1 MTNVCQAAQSR
12 RWWLRV
18 IASTFLLR
26 VLGIVLAFVA
36 TIIFARQLGP
46 EEYGRYALVFSWATV
61 AMVLAGL
68 GLPDYLVRE
77 AAREQ
82 SPRAGAGLLRWA
94 DPRLLIASLV
104 AGVLLLALGAA
115 FVPGTGMVPLLLLA
129 APLPLLGSLAAVRQ
143 SILRARR
150 RIAASLWPQLL
161 VTPAASI
168 AGLYLAA
175 LWLGWSAS
183 ALMAASLA
191 TALLVLALTRLQVGA
206 TSPRPGT
213 EGRSLGVALPFALIS
228 ILSMINGRADQ
239 LIVGALLGATEAG
252 IYTVAMRSAQFVSF
266 PLLVANTIIAPI
278 LAAAHQNGDRGKME
292 RLLRISSRLTLLVAM
307 PIGLVPILFG
317 SELLGLVFGPSF
329 SAGAPVLAILA
340 GAQVLNVAFG
350 SVALVLKM
358 CNLEWLVAVGI
369 GLAAMLNIALNIAL
383 IPRLGIE
390 GAALASLI
398 SLVSWN
404 ALLWGWVRGRLNV
417 TASAVGG

>member
-1 MTNVCQAAQSR
+1 MTNASRALQSR
-12 RWWLRV
+12 RWWLRA
-18 IASTFLLR
+18 IASAFVLR
-26 VLGIVLAFVA
+26 VLGIFLAFVA
-36 TIIFARQLGP
+36 TIVFARLLGP

-61 AMVLAGL
+61 ATVLASL

-82 SPRAGAGLLRWA
+82 GPRAGAGLLRWA
-94 DPRLLIASLV
+94 DPRLLV
-104 AGVLLLALGAA
+104 AGVAAGLLLLALGTAL
-115 FVPGTGMVPLLLLA
+115 VPGTGMIPLLLA

-143 SILRARR
+143 SVLRARR
-150 RIAASLWPQLL
+150 RIAASLWPLLL
-161 VTPAASI
+161 VTPAGSI
-168 AGLYLAA
+168 AGLYVAA

-191 TALLVLALTRLQVGA
+191 TSLLVLALASAQVGA
-206 TSPRPGT
+206 PSPRHQA
-213 EGRSLGVALPFALIS
+213 ERRSLRVALPFALIAV
-228 ILSMINGRADQ
+228 LFMINGRADQ
-239 LIVGALLGATEAG
+239 LMVGALLGAADAG
-252 IYTVAMRSAQFVSF
+252 VYTVAMRSADFVSF

-278 LAAAHQNGDRGKME
+278 LAAAHQNGELVAMQ

-307 PIGLVPILFG
+307 PITLVAILFG
-317 SELLGLVFGPSF
+317 SELLGWVFGGSF

-350 SVALVLKM
+350 SVGLVLNM
-358 CNLEWLVAVGI
+358 CNLEWLATLGV

-398 SLVSWN
+398 SLLFWN
-404 ALLWGWVRGRLNV
+404 ALLWRWVRRRLHV